1 MMEKVWHSFHVA
13 AGCGHGFSVA
23 CGDLVRVVDLEGE
36 QPVDFWAFNR
46 HDPLEFFSCEHT
58 RPAIMKLVPVI
69 GEAVYTNRRRPIV
82 TIMEDH
88 SPGQHDMLFAACDPS
103 RFEQLGHQGPH
114 ANCQDN
120 LHTAL
125 RGLGVDLGFT
135 PQPWNLFTNNVVMP
149 DGTFVQKSPGT
160 RAGDH
165 IVLKAEI
172 DAFIVVS
179 ACPQDMTGSCGEG
192 ASDVRVEI
200 GR

>member
-1 MMEKVWHSFHVA
+1 MSLHN
-13 AGCGHGFSVA
+13 GHA
-23 CGDLVRVVDLEGE
+23 
-36 QPVDFWAFNR
+36 
-46 HDPLEFFSCEHT
+46 
-58 RPAIMKLVPVI
+58 RPAPIRVAGRADYRDTLH
-69 GEAVYTNRRRPIV
+69 ERRPIV

-135 PQPWNLFTNNVVMP
+135 PQPWNLFTNNLVMP
-149 DGTFVQKSPGT
+149 DGTFVQTSPGT

-192 ASDVRVEI
+192 ASDIRVEI